1 MGVGAVV
8 GDVVVFEELL
18 EGAIF
23 AIAAVEGEEEEGI
36 LIFGELEEFIEGI
49 LVGGGRVEI

>member
-1 MGVGAVV
+1 M
-8 GDVVVFEELL
+8 VFEELL